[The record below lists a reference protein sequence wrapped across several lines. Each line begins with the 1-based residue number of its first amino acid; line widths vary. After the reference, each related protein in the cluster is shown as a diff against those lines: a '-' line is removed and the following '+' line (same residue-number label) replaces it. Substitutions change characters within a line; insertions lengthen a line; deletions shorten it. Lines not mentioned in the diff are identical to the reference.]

1 MRSAQFPF
9 FISPLLFFIIGTLAL
24 LAMSQRCAPSINKDN
39 LNHEDGDDGN
49 MNNNGDN
56 NINGD
61 DNNINNNIND
71 NNNFLQQQR
80 YDEALSIEGLSW
92 DDITEEERDILMSL
106 LLNRY
111 INASMLPWNNNGI
124 PVVVNVIRSALPHNR
139 GQFIGY
145 TGLLEL

>member
-1 MRSAQFPF
+1 MRIAQFPL
-9 FISPLLFFIIGTLAL
+9 FISPLSFCIIGALAL
-24 LAMSQRCAPSINKDN
+24 LAMSQRCAPSINRDN

-49 MNNNGDN
+49 INDNGDN
-56 NINGD
+56 NVNGD
-61 DNNINNNIND
+61 NGNINNVND

-111 INASMLPWNNNGI
+111 INASMLPWNNDGI
-124 PVVVNVIRSALPHNR
+124 PVVVNVIRSALPRNY